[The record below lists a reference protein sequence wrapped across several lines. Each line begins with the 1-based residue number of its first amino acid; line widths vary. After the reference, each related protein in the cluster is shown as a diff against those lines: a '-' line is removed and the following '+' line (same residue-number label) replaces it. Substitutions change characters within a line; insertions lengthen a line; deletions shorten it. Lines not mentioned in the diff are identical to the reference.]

1 MGLDYLGELDGA
13 EGVAERKGRS
23 VAQIELR
30 DARVREFIEVPMV
43 GGKVGKKPGRVT
55 GYVAIR
61 FSLVDDGELAKHL
74 REVVER
80 KRGDDLE
87 FDVVLDDG
95 KRLGPCTIGG
105 PQGSSSIDPA
115 SFWFTLEF

>member
-1 MGLDYLGELDGA
+1 MGLDYLGELDGT
-13 EGVAERKGRS
+13 EGIAERKGRS

-30 DARVREFIEVPMV
+30 DTRVREFIEVRMA

-61 FSLVDDGELAKHL
+61 FALVDDAELAKHL
-74 REVVER
+74 REVIER
-80 KRGDDLE
+80 KRSDDLE

-95 KRLGPCTIGG
+95 KRLSPCTVGG
-105 PQGSSSIDPA
+105 PQGSSSIDPT